1 MAAIKRSATGNEKV
15 HVHRHTLGVDGSEVS
30 VLEEGDEVGL
40 SSLLKG
46 HDRRGLEPEVGLVT
60 RCQNRCRL
68 EAKQQDDSP

>member
-1 MAAIKRSATGNEKV
+1 MRGRENL
-15 HVHRHTLGVDGSEVS
+15 HGDTLGVDGSEVS

-40 SSLLKG
+40 SSLLKS

-60 RCQNRCRL
+60 PCQNRCRL